1 MIFDIQ
7 SRHEGINRVKKIWSS
22 PENIFEMPKRITLAA
37 SVADKIT
44 LAIASGFLLP
54 SERVKELAIAE
65 KIGTSR
71 APIREAL
78 NILKA
83 QGILV
88 KDANQGFRVASFND
102 KTILQIL
109 KARLS
114 IEIIILEDAIKN
126 WQEEDPD
133 VLGLNASINEMHL
146 AAVND
151 DAIASMEAD
160 LRFHKY
166 IADASKN
173 TIASTLWDAIARH
186 VMIILSLNKFR
197 PDDLHAVVTHHQKLR
212 DIIIGQVQNGLHV
225 EKLRFE
231 LEFHFLKVWRAQ
243 KSELWSSE
251 TRL

>member
-1 MIFDIQ
+1 MKQ
-7 SRHEGINRVKKIWSS
+7 IWPE
-22 PENIFEMPKRITLAA
+22 PENIFEIPKRITLTA
-37 SVADKIT
+37 SVADTIT
-44 LAIASGFLLP
+44 RAIASGFLLP
-54 SERVKELAIAE
+54 NERVKELAIAE

-78 NILKA
+78 KTLNA

-151 DAIASMEAD
+151 DATASMEAD

-186 VMIILSLNKFR
+186 VVIILSLNKFR

-212 DIIIGQVQNGLHV
+212 NIIIGQVQNGLHV
-225 EKLRFE
+225 EKLRLE

-243 KSELWSSE
+243 KSELWSSV

>member
-7 SRHEGINRVKKIWSS
+7 SRHEGINRVKKIWSA

>member
-7 SRHEGINRVKKIWSS
+7 SRHEGINRVKKIWSA

-251 TRL
+251 TKL

>member
-1 MIFDIQ
+1 M
-7 SRHEGINRVKKIWSS
+7 KKIWPE
-22 PENIFEMPKRITLAA
+22 PENIFAIPKRITLTA
-37 SVADKIT
+37 SVADTIT
-44 LAIASGFLLP
+44 RAIASGFLLP
-54 SERVKELAIAE
+54 NERVKELAIAE

-78 NILKA
+78 KILNA

-88 KDANQGFRVASFND
+88 EDANQGFRVASFND

-114 IEIIILEDAIKN
+114 IEIILLEDAIKN
-126 WQEEDPD
+126 WQEKDPD

-151 DAIASMEAD
+151 DAVASMEAD

-186 VMIILSLNKFR
+186 VMIILSLNNFR
-197 PDDLHAVVTHHQKLR
+197 PGDLHAVVTHHNKLR
-212 DIIIGQVQNGLHV
+212 DIIIGQVQNGLHL
-225 EKLRFE
+225 ETLRLE
-231 LEFHFLKVWRAQ
+231 LETHFLKVWRTQ
-243 KSELWSSE
+243 KSELWSSK
-251 TRL
+251 TKL

>member
-1 MIFDIQ
+1 VI
-7 SRHEGINRVKKIWSS
+7 V
-22 PENIFEMPKRITLAA
+22 
-37 SVADKIT
+37 
-44 LAIASGFLLP
+44 
-54 SERVKELAIAE
+54 
-65 KIGTSR
+65 GTSR

-78 NILKA
+78 KILNA

-88 KDANQGFRVASFND
+88 EDANQGFRVASFNE

-114 IEIIILEDAIKN
+114 IEIILLEDAINN

-133 VLGLNASINEMHL
+133 ILGLKASINEMHL
-146 AAVND
+146 AAVDN

-166 IADASKN
+166 IADSSKN

-197 PDDLHAVVTHHQKLR
+197 PADLHAVVTHHNKLR
-212 DIIIGQVQNGLHV
+212 DIIIGQVRNGLHV
-225 EKLRFE
+225 ETLRLG
-231 LEFHFLKVWRAQ
+231 LESHFLKVWRSQ
-243 KSELWSSE
+243 KSELWSSK
-251 TRL
+251 TKL